1 MEKNHQKKL
10 KNRDHHPPVPNN
22 RAQITTI
29 KNIKNQNP
37 KSISLNQRIPS
48 TKRVNQKKKKKRK
61 RKTNR

>member
-10 KNRDHHPPVPNN
+10 KNRGHHPPVPNN

-37 KSISLNQRIPS
+37 KRKILKQKIPS
-48 TKRVNQKKKKKRK
+48 KKREKKKKKKKRK